1 MTKAHIGIEAIIKTI
16 RSTSNP
22 RTSQR
27 ALLVAAELA
36 RLIPDTVLHN
46 VMPIFTFMGAADF
59 QRDDAYSFGVVERT
73 VKGIVPVLV
82 GSLRE
87 TAGSGLALWNGK
99 SLSGQGADDQQRV
112 QASSVSS
119 RIWQGDCPSI
129 EHYRM
134 SLFTTSLSLG

>member
-1 MTKAHIGIEAIIKTI
+1 MNKSHIGIEAIIKTI

-36 RLIPDTVLHN
+36 RLIPDAVLHN

-82 GSLRE
+82 GKLRE
-87 TAGSGLALWNGK
+87 TAAPGLELWNGEF
-99 SLSGQGADDQQRV
+99 
-112 QASSVSS
+112 
-119 RIWQGDCPSI
+119 WHI
-129 EHYRM
+129 EMRGPGY
-134 SLFTTSLSLG
+134 S